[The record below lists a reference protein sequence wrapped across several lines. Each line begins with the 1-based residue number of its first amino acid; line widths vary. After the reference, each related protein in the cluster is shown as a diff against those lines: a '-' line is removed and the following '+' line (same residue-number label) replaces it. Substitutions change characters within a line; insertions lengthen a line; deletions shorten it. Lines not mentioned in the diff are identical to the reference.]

1 MGNALCKILKIN
13 CPPQLKPLID
23 DGQQGGKRQTRKNRK
38 KIKKTR
44 RRN

>member
-23 DGQQGGKRQTRKNRK
+23 DGEFG
-38 KIKKTR
+38 R
-44 RRN
+44 R